1 MQNDMPTVTSVPS
14 TGVVW
19 WMRRFDEM
27 PLTGRVGGSYKALI
41 GGGVHLLFQP
51 DPSERSWRKLPGL
64 IDRAGFAFLRFV
76 FWRLSG
82 ILDGPAL

>member
-1 MQNDMPTVTSVPS
+1 MPTVTSVTS
-14 TGVVW
+14 TGVVTKG
-19 WMRRFDEM
+19 RRFDDGS
-27 PLTGRVGGSYKALI
+27 LTLGLGGSYKADI

-64 IDRAGFAFLRFV
+64 IDRAGFAFLRFA

-82 ILDGPAL
+82 NLDGPAL